1 MWSRSVC
8 LLFFGL
14 AMAAAQPSSDTAL
27 ERGLG
32 LFSDGHFSEAEPLL
46 RRAVAARPESFEARL
61 ALGATLARLKRPG
74 QAIEQLQVAHHLRP
88 AHLDALKLLAAQYV
102 TDRQYVR
109 AISLLSQVSARD
121 EEVYLLLIQAYQ
133 ASGATSTSFATAGE
147 AVARFPSSAQINC
160 WMGFQLQFSGRYEE
174 ARGYLEKAIRLD
186 PEYPATYYILGEALL
201 KQQKA
206 RDSIPYFEKAI
217 ELDPDDTD
225 AGMGLSQAWSS
236 AGELPKA
243 LDVLE
248 AAEKSSPGNARIHFL
263 LSRLLFR
270 LGNESRAQEEA
281 NLSLRYRNNEA
292 ETPNIPAALRP
303 DR

>member
-1 MWSRSVC
+1 MWSRSLC
-8 LLFFGL
+8 LLFLGL
-14 AMAAAQPSSDTAL
+14 AIAAAQPLSDSAL
-27 ERGLG
+27 ERGLL

-46 RRAVAARPESFEARL
+46 RQAVATRPESFEARL

-74 QAIEQLQVAHHLRP
+74 QAIEQLRVAHHLRP
-88 AHLDALKLLAAQYV
+88 AHQDALKLLAAQYII
-102 TDRQYVR
+102 DRQYAN
-109 AISLLSQVSARD
+109 AISLLSKVSVRD

-133 ASGATSTSFATAGE
+133 ASGDTNRSFATAEE

-174 ARGYLEKAIRLD
+174 ARGYLEKAIHLD
-186 PEYPATYYILGEALL
+186 PEYPATYYILGETLL

-217 ELDPDDTD
+217 ELDADDTD
-225 AGMGLSQAWSS
+225 ARMGLSQAWTG
-236 AGELPKA
+236 AGDLPKA
-243 LDVLE
+243 LDILE
-248 AAEKSSPGNARIHFL
+248 AAEKSSPGNAHVHFL

-270 LGNESRAQEEA
+270 LGNETRAQEEA
-281 NLSLRYRNNEA
+281 NLSLRYSDNEA
-292 ETPNIPAALRP
+292 ETPHIPAALRP